1 MMPSK
6 AGWIL
11 RDDKGILSWFRSS

>member
-1 MMPSK
+1 MPSK